1 VDSSDVDG
9 REFTELL
16 KAEEAKRERNWD
28 AAERWRVIQ
37 ATITWADSQRTG
49 GRNTKASCL
58 EEQARKLTWF
68 ASQE

>member
-1 VDSSDVDG
+1 VDG

-37 ATITWADSQRTG
+37 ATIT
-49 GRNTKASCL
+49 
-58 EEQARKLTWF
+58 
-68 ASQE
+68 